1 MEDHPDAVE
10 IPPAQGVTIE
20 SPASH
25 AEQTADITG
34 ISDDSRNDNKQQGSL
49 QASTDIFK
57 KPQVPELDIKA
68 TAKLDVQESSGE
80 TKTPTERS
88 QPTGSIFDSPLLP
101 DLEAM
106 DGGGIS
112 ELPALNGE
120 MGNDPWGKRESPL
133 QTKNSQL
140 VVEEKTP
147 SVLKEADDEIEN
159 IFRMVKQNLPSNSK
173 IISPLPVSPEMD
185 KKPVVRT
192 EESISLVQ
200 ENSSTSETK
209 LAASEVKSRF
219 PSLPRCAFNWAAKKL
234 PISDKLSEKFG
245 VSLHAGRNIRI
256 RFRRIGSLMRSER
269 SRESICKIYQGV
281 VNFAEA
287 EKPPPSVPEPIVAS
301 QEAGKEPE
309 STETRVPSSSRLID
323 PLVASRPKLTDPFSP
338 RPNLNP
344 PSKAQLV
351 TAVGTAHAPKPV
363 HLPHNAVEVNIHE
376 KFASVNTDEIS
387 VHRTQTRTP
396 LLAKPVECHVQTALT
411 TSKKKQTTRENLFG
425 DSSDDELVRDTD
437 VATSPYLLAKNSYSE
452 ERITVSHGSPVPPSP
467 PNRVGLTR
475 SAKFTTIRP
484 VSSRITKPPIQPLQ
498 EFDGLI
504 KNKTATRMVAPV
516 KRPVES
522 KSFLGPLPEGPT
534 TESVEMHAATELTP
548 SGKKRIAHSLKRELP
563 YPDPSP
569 ESPTGKKP
577 RSEDSSVFKIQS
589 PPPEPSEP
597 LQEATKPRLSSTVV
611 LAVDTSPKSPIDSR
625 MDTRENL
632 QEIKSVTVGV
642 TVPVSDAE
650 NVPSEVSVPEKVE
663 ESKAKEASEPDEP
676 AKTPQGDCHQETRL
690 PAEDQEPPSHCY
702 TIEDTPQS
710 PVNDKTPQEPS
721 DTEDAGNRLIPGDAV
736 TVRAIPTSPVKA
748 LTKPSTT
755 PLASAYEILKQLE
768 LVDHPTFATQR
779 QGSKSKLIL

>member
-1 MEDHPDAVE
+1 LMEEHPDAVE
-10 IPPAQGVTIE
+10 IPPAQGATIE
-20 SPASH
+20 SPSSH
-25 AEQTADITG
+25 AEQTVDITG
-34 ISDDSRNDNKQQGSL
+34 ISDDSRNENKQQSSL
-49 QASTDIFK
+49 QASADIFK

-68 TAKLDVQESSGE
+68 TAKLDFRESSGE

-112 ELPALNGE
+112 ELPALNGQI
-120 MGNDPWGKRESPL
+120 GNDPWGKRESPL
-133 QTKNSQL
+133 QTKNPQL
-140 VVEEKTP
+140 VVEEKMP

-173 IISPLPVSPEMD
+173 IISPLPVSPEME
-185 KKPVVRT
+185 KKHVIRT
-192 EESISLVQ
+192 EESTSPVQ
-200 ENSSTSETK
+200 ENSSASATK

-245 VSLHAGRNIRI
+245 VSLHAGRKIRI

-287 EKPPPSVPEPIVAS
+287 EKPPPSVPEPVVAF
-301 QEAGKEPE
+301 QEAGVGSG
-309 STETRVPSSSRLID
+309 STETRVPSSSRLTD
-323 PLVASRPKLTDPFSP
+323 PLAASRPKLTDPFSP
-338 RPNLNP
+338 RPTLIP
-344 PSKAQLV
+344 SSKAQLV
-351 TAVGTAHAPKPV
+351 TAVGTVHAPKPV
-363 HLPHNAVEVNIHE
+363 HPPYNAVEVNVHE
-376 KFASVNTDEIS
+376 KLASVNTDEIS

-396 LLAKPVECHVQTALT
+396 LLAKPVECHVQTAVT

-425 DSSDDELVRDTD
+425 DSDDELVMDTD
-437 VATSPYLLAKNSYSE
+437 FASSTNLLAKKSCAE
-452 ERITVSHGSPVPPSP
+452 ERITVSHGSRVSPSP
-467 PNRVGLTR
+467 SNRVELNR
-475 SAKFTTIRP
+475 SAKLTSIRP
-484 VSSRITKPPIQPLQ
+484 ASFRITKPPIQPLQ

-522 KSFLGPLPEGPT
+522 KSLPGPLPEGPI
-534 TESVEMHAATELTP
+534 TEFVKMHAATELTP

-577 RSEDSSVFKIQS
+577 RSEDSSVCKIQS
-589 PPPEPSEP
+589 PPPEPTEP
-597 LQEATKPRLSSTVV
+597 LPEPTKPRLSPTVA
-611 LAVDTSPKSPIDSR
+611 LAVDTSPKSPINTR
-625 MDTRENL
+625 IDTIENS
-632 QEIKSVTVGV
+632 QEVRSV

-650 NVPSEVSVPEKVE
+650 TVPSEVSVPEKVE
-663 ESKAKEASEPDEP
+663 ESKPIEASEPDES
-676 AKTPQGDCHQETRL
+676 AKTPQGDNHQETRL
-690 PAEDQEPPSHCY
+690 PAEDQEPPSQCY
-702 TIEDTPQS
+702 SIEDTPQS
-710 PVNDKTPQEPS
+710 PVADKIPQEPS
-721 DTEDAGNRLIPGDAV
+721 DTEDAGGRLTPGDAV
-736 TVRAIPTSPVKA
+736 TVRTIPTSPVKA

-755 PLASAYEILKQLE
+755 TLASAYEILKQLE
-768 LVDHPTFATQR
+768 LVDPPKFATQR
-779 QGSKSKLIL
+779 QGSKSKLIF